1 MKIGERVMMSQ
12 DQFQKIQKTTENV
25 EKTLQIESDFVSVL
39 VLEKSELNR
48 INVLRFEKEGEGE
61 FEETSI
67 TVERLIDI
75 IYELLNS
82 ETILI
87 KNNIEVRKVN
97 DSIIGDS
104 YYAIVRENNK
114 LIIISLRAV
123 DSV

>member
-12 DQFQKIQKTTENV
+12 DQFQKIQKTTENI